1 MDQLPIRPQPPQQ
14 TSLKPIDIFLLCVA
28 GFIFLIGLVVL
39 ILYLTGVLNQTVS
52 VIAANT
58 SNTSNNFPIPIQTS
72 QAPTSAS
79 PIQTFPTGSI
89 PSEGP
94 IGDGSLVMTLP
105 NIDENQAIT
114 LTLNELAGTYTPSA
128 GNTLVPMF
136 LHTSVS

>member
-72 QAPTSAS
+72 QAPT
-79 PIQTFPTGSI
+79 GSI